1 MFRTQYGNSI
11 IIGFYCIAFIKYMT
25 ARKALLDYI
34 NFFSPLGY
42 KMNEKIV
49 YKNFKDK
56 YDKMKLK
63 FLTLD

>member
-1 MFRTQYGNSI
+1 
-11 IIGFYCIAFIKYMT
+11 MT
-25 ARKALLDYI
+25 ARKALLDYT

-49 YKNFKDK
+49 YNNFKDK

-63 FLTLD
+63 FLTLG

>member
-1 MFRTQYGNSI
+1 MFRTQYGSSI